1 MADRAVRGIHLGSVP
16 HGYRMLDPA
25 MRKVSVA
32 AHVRFV
38 EDACPGVVVTREG
51 WEDVVPWFA
60 DDYNPLAPRAPEGE
74 AADDVADDSILD
86 GISPPPVVRELAAD
100 RGGGAAASD
109 SGSTADGS
117 DATEAR
123 GAVSSRRRR
132 STANYGPRPAALA
145 LSLLAQIGAALKP
158 GGEAFGSQV
167 RDFDTFMRS
176 DFNGSR
182 RPGSWTGHAV
192 ERLS

>member
-1 MADRAVRGIHLGSVP
+1 MASL
-16 HGYRMLDPA
+16 L
-25 MRKVSVA
+25 
-32 AHVRFV
+32 
-38 EDACPGVVVTREG
+38 
-51 WEDVVPWFA
+51 
-60 DDYNPLAPRAPEGE
+60 
-74 AADDVADDSILD
+74 
-86 GISPPPVVRELAAD
+86 PPVVRELAAD

-117 DATEAR
+117 DATDAR
-123 GAVSSRRRR
+123 GAVSSRPRR

-158 GGEAFGSQV
+158 GGEAPS
-167 RDFDTFMRS
+167 DFDTFMRS

-182 RPGSWTGHAV
+182 RPDSWTGHAV

>member
-109 SGSTADGS
+109 SGSTADGGKHS
-117 DATEAR
+117 GLKFVTLIPSCEVTSTGPGGRAR
-123 GAVSSRRRR
+123 GPV
-132 STANYGPRPAALA
+132 TL
-145 LSLLAQIGAALKP
+145 
-158 GGEAFGSQV
+158 
-167 RDFDTFMRS
+167 
-176 DFNGSR
+176 
-182 RPGSWTGHAV
+182 
-192 ERLS
+192 